1 MTPRLAQRLLGLCA
15 VALVAAVVAVAVTRE
30 RSHATGPA
38 LPVAAPA
45 PGGGWFNAIAVP
57 ARPPGKPRATLCG
70 FRLTSK
76 TLGVAHPVLPCGAQV
91 YLEFGSR
98 RALTRVIGR
107 GSGAAAEFAL
117 TRALADE
124 IGLHSRQPIKWR
136 FAVAPSSR

>member
-1 MTPRLAQRLLGLCA
+1 VSPRLAQRLLGLCA

-30 RSHATGPA
+30 RSEASRPA

-57 ARPPGKPRATLCG
+57 ARAAKSPRATLCG
-70 FRLTSK
+70 FRLTAK
-76 TLGVAHPVLPCGAQV
+76 TMGVAHPVLPCGAQV
-91 YLEFGSR
+91 YLEFGKK